1 MGGGYQREYII
12 RYNRETRV
20 PKRRNKRGGGEL
32 GKSKTR
38 M

>member
-1 MGGGYQREYII
+1 MGGEYQREYI
-12 RYNRETRV
+12 RYNREARV
-20 PKRRNKRGGGEL
+20 PKRRNKRSGGEL